1 MDSMKSTTQQLYDRA
16 LDLDERD
23 RANLAALLI
32 ESLEEE
38 QEPGVEEAWREEIE
52 RRMAE
57 LDAGSVETIPW
68 EEVRTRLWQL
78 EAGHGG

>member
-1 MDSMKSTTQQLYDRA
+1 MKSTTQQLYDRA

-23 RANLAALLI
+23 RAALAALLI

-38 QEPGVEEAWREEIE
+38 PEPGVEEAWREEIE

-57 LDAGSVETIPW
+57 LDVGSVETVPW
-68 EEVRTRLWQL
+68 EEVRARLWQL
-78 EAGHGG
+78 ETGHGG